1 MRIKISALIFCLFI
15 FISGCEKIDTSES
28 DLTGIWIEKAEK
40 SDTIDFT
47 TFGSKPALNL
57 RSGSELIND
66 YWLPKYGSGYYSWE
80 ITESDSIA
88 LRHFL
93 SSSMIYKKYYFTRI
107 DENTF
112 SISNF
117 YNSDKSPEVIFTFS
131 RIRNK

>member
-1 MRIKISALIFCLFI
+1 MNTIKNILFTCLLIFLI
-15 FISGCEKIDTSES
+15 GCEKSDTSES
-28 DLTGIWIEKAEK
+28 DLTGTWIELAEK

-47 TFGSKPALNL
+47 TFTSQRAINL
-57 RSGSELIND
+57 RRGSELIND

-117 YNSDKSPEVIFTFS
+117 YNQDKSPETIFTFK
-131 RIRNK
+131 RIE